1 MWNLGS
7 EAPPD
12 FLAALYGDSGDDED
26 WEDEYL
32 DVDLESDEEVLICF
46 SQLYRYVLKKLRCR
60 Y

>member
-12 FLAALYGDSGDDED
+12 LLAALYGDSGDD
-26 WEDEYL
+26 
-32 DVDLESDEEVLICF
+32 VDLESDGEVLICY
-46 SQLYRYVLKKLRCR
+46 SHLYRYVLKKLRCR